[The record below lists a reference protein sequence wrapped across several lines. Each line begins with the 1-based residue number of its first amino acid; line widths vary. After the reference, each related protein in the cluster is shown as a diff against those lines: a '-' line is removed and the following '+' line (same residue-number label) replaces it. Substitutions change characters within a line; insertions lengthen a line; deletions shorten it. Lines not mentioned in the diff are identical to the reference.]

1 MHSGRWCHGCSRDLL
16 GSWISLRTGWRSG
29 CGWGGRAGVP
39 CASYQ
44 EAKGL
49 CSRYRS
55 CSACFSVGLVEM
67 PGRSACW
74 MRPRRRSTISTW
86 PVSSLWST
94 LIGLTASIC
103 WSPIRNERWPRRMC
117 STGLFRM
124 PPGPPLLY
132 RSVCRENKKSPMARS
147 WRSFF
152 GRNTDQEQENGP
164 TVASASDRSTEDV
177 EEGNGDL
184 AADLEAYVEEPA
196 EEVPTAEEVQAERKE
211 PAPEDVWEVDESEPV
226 EPLPEPGAVDEAP
239 EAIAE
244 RQESA
249 GWFGKL
255 RQGLSRSRASFVGQL
270 NAAVAEFRDV
280 EDEEFWERVEEI
292 LISSDVGVPTTAR
305 LVAKLEQEALEK
317 NIKGGDELRKLMI
330 EHAARMLEGPVEL
343 DVSHTPTVILM
354 VGVNGTGKTTT
365 IGKLSR
371 FLPGTKMFAAGDTF
385 RAAAIEQLQQWGER
399 TGTPVVARE
408 RGADAAA
415 VAHEAVDAARSEGTD
430 VLLIDTAGRL
440 HTKVNL
446 MAELDKVQRVV
457 QRQLP
462 GAPHEVLMTVD
473 ATTGQNGL
481 RQAQMFKEVAGLTG
495 IILTK
500 LDGTAKGGIALAI
513 ANEVGVPIKLIS
525 VGEKVEDL
533 HPFDAREFA
542 EALFGDL

>member
-1 MHSGRWCHGCSRDLL
+1 
-16 GSWISLRTGWRSG
+16 
-29 CGWGGRAGVP
+29 
-39 CASYQ
+39 
-44 EAKGL
+44 
-49 CSRYRS
+49 
-55 CSACFSVGLVEM
+55 
-67 PGRSACW
+67 
-74 MRPRRRSTISTW
+74 
-86 PVSSLWST
+86 
-94 LIGLTASIC
+94 
-103 WSPIRNERWPRRMC
+103 
-117 STGLFRM
+117 
-124 PPGPPLLY
+124 
-132 RSVCRENKKSPMARS
+132 MARS
-147 WRSFF
+147 WRNFF
-152 GRNTDQEQENGP
+152 KKSKDEQPGDGPVVATQAPPEAEETDE
-164 TVASASDRSTEDV
+164 V
-177 EEGNGDL
+177 
-184 AADLEAYVEEPA
+184 LEADAPAA
-196 EEVPTAEEVQAERKE
+196 EEVLAARDE
-211 PAPEDVWEVDESEPV
+211 PAPAEVAEV
-226 EPLPEPGAVDEAP
+226 EEAAPGEVEEALPEPSPIEAAPDAGAVVEA
-239 EAIAE
+239 
-244 RQESA
+244 QESA
-249 GWFGKL
+249 GWFGRL
-255 RQGLSRSRASFVGQL
+255 RRGMSRSRESFVGQL
-270 NAAVAEFRDV
+270 NAAVAEFRDA

-292 LISSDVGVPTTAR
+292 LISSDVGVPTTAK
-305 LVAKLEQEALEK
+305 LVAELEQEALEK
-317 NIKGGDELRKLMI
+317 NITSGKELRDLMVD
-330 EHAARMLEGPVEL
+330 HATRMLEGTVEL
-343 DVSHTPTVILM
+343 DVSHDPTVILM

-371 FLPGTKMFAAGDTF
+371 FLPGSTMFAAGDTF

-415 VAHEAVDAARSEGTD
+415 VAHDAIQEARREGTD

-446 MAELDKVQRVV
+446 MAELDKVQRVI

-481 RQAQMFKEVAGLTG
+481 RQAKMFKEVAGLTG

>member
-1 MHSGRWCHGCSRDLL
+1 
-16 GSWISLRTGWRSG
+16 
-29 CGWGGRAGVP
+29 
-39 CASYQ
+39 
-44 EAKGL
+44 
-49 CSRYRS
+49 
-55 CSACFSVGLVEM
+55 
-67 PGRSACW
+67 
-74 MRPRRRSTISTW
+74 
-86 PVSSLWST
+86 
-94 LIGLTASIC
+94 
-103 WSPIRNERWPRRMC
+103 
-117 STGLFRM
+117 
-124 PPGPPLLY
+124 
-132 RSVCRENKKSPMARS
+132 MART

-152 GRNTDQEQENGP
+152 RRSTDEEQENGP
-164 TVASASDRSTEDV
+164 AVASEPDHSTEDV
-177 EEGNGDL
+177 EEGNGHLD
-184 AADLEAYVEEPA
+184 ADLGSFV
-196 EEVPTAEEVQAERKE
+196 EVPSAEEVQAGRKE
-211 PAPEDVWEVDESEPV
+211 PAPEDVWEVEETEPGEAG
-226 EPLPEPGAVDEAP
+226 EPLPEGDVVEEAP
-239 EAIAE
+239 EAVAE

-249 GWFGKL
+249 GWFGRL

-292 LISSDVGVPTTAR
+292 LISSDVGVPTTAK
-305 LVAKLEQEALEK
+305 LVGELEQEALQK
-317 NIKGGDELRKLMI
+317 NITSGDELRELMI
-330 EHAARMLEGPVEL
+330 ELAARMLEGPVEL
-343 DVSHTPTVILM
+343 DVSHVPTVILM

-415 VAHEAVDAARSEGTD
+415 VAHEAVHAARREGTD

>member
-1 MHSGRWCHGCSRDLL
+1 
-16 GSWISLRTGWRSG
+16 
-29 CGWGGRAGVP
+29 
-39 CASYQ
+39 
-44 EAKGL
+44 
-49 CSRYRS
+49 
-55 CSACFSVGLVEM
+55 
-67 PGRSACW
+67 
-74 MRPRRRSTISTW
+74 
-86 PVSSLWST
+86 
-94 LIGLTASIC
+94 
-103 WSPIRNERWPRRMC
+103 
-117 STGLFRM
+117 
-124 PPGPPLLY
+124 
-132 RSVCRENKKSPMARS
+132 MARS

-152 GRNTDQEQENGP
+152 RKSKDEEPENGP
-164 TVASASDRSTEDV
+164 VVATEV
-177 EEGNGDL
+177 
-184 AADLEAYVEEPA
+184 
-196 EEVPTAEEVQAERKE
+196 
-211 PAPEDVWEVDESEPV
+211 APEVT
-226 EPLPEPGAVDEAP
+226 EAP
-239 EAIAE
+239 EAEVPSAE
-244 RQESA
+244 EVLAAREEPAATEVAEVEEDFALCEVEEALPEPSPIEAAPDAEAVADEQESG
-249 GWFGKL
+249 GWFGRL
-255 RQGLSRSRASFVGQL
+255 RRGMSRSRESFVGQL
-270 NAAVAEFRDV
+270 NAAVAEFRDA
-280 EDEEFWERVEEI
+280 EDEEFWERVEEL
-292 LISSDVGVPTTAR
+292 LISSDVGVPTTAK
-305 LVAKLEQEALEK
+305 LVAELEQEALEK
-317 NIKGGDELRKLMI
+317 NITSGRELRGLMI
-330 EHAARMLEGPVEL
+330 EHATRMLEGPVEL
-343 DVSHTPTVILM
+343 DVSHGPTVILM

-371 FLPGTKMFAAGDTF
+371 FLPGTTMFAAGDTF

-415 VAHEAVDAARSEGTD
+415 VAHDAIQAARREGTD

-446 MAELDKVQRVV
+446 MAELDKVQRVI

-481 RQAQMFKEVAGLTG
+481 RQAKMFKEVAGLTG

>member
-1 MHSGRWCHGCSRDLL
+1 
-16 GSWISLRTGWRSG
+16 
-29 CGWGGRAGVP
+29 
-39 CASYQ
+39 
-44 EAKGL
+44 
-49 CSRYRS
+49 
-55 CSACFSVGLVEM
+55 
-67 PGRSACW
+67 
-74 MRPRRRSTISTW
+74 
-86 PVSSLWST
+86 
-94 LIGLTASIC
+94 
-103 WSPIRNERWPRRMC
+103 
-117 STGLFRM
+117 
-124 PPGPPLLY
+124 
-132 RSVCRENKKSPMARS
+132 MARS
-147 WRSFF
+147 WRNFF
-152 GRNTDQEQENGP
+152 RRDSGEDQGQAVIGEPEL
-164 TVASASDRSTEDV
+164 STEED
-177 EEGNGDL
+177 NGHHTVDL
-184 AADLEAYVEEPA
+184 AAADEAPVED
-196 EEVPTAEEVQAERKE
+196 VPTAEEVQAERKE
-211 PAPEDVWEVDESEPV
+211 PAPEDVWEVEEA
-226 EPLPEPGAVDEAP
+226 LPEPSAIEEASDADSVV
-239 EAIAE
+239 EA
-244 RQESA
+244 QESV
-249 GWFGKL
+249 GWFGRL
-255 RQGLSRSRASFVGQL
+255 RQGLSRSRTSFVGQL

-292 LISSDVGVPTTAR
+292 LISSDVGVPTTAK
-305 LVAKLEQEALEK
+305 LVAELEQEALER
-317 NIKGGDELRKLMI
+317 NITSGAQLRELMI
-330 EHAARMLEGPVEL
+330 EHATRMLEGPVQL

-371 FLPGTKMFAAGDTF
+371 FLPGTSMFAAGDTF

-399 TGTPVVARE
+399 TNTPVVARE

-415 VAHEAVDAARSEGTD
+415 VAHEAIHAARSEGTD

-495 IILTK
+495 IVLTK

-542 EALFGDL
+542 EALFGGL

>member
-1 MHSGRWCHGCSRDLL
+1 
-16 GSWISLRTGWRSG
+16 
-29 CGWGGRAGVP
+29 
-39 CASYQ
+39 
-44 EAKGL
+44 
-49 CSRYRS
+49 
-55 CSACFSVGLVEM
+55 
-67 PGRSACW
+67 
-74 MRPRRRSTISTW
+74 
-86 PVSSLWST
+86 
-94 LIGLTASIC
+94 
-103 WSPIRNERWPRRMC
+103 
-117 STGLFRM
+117 
-124 PPGPPLLY
+124 
-132 RSVCRENKKSPMARS
+132 MARS
-147 WRSFF
+147 WRNFF
-152 GRNTDQEQENGP
+152 RKSTDEEQEKGP
-164 TVASASDRSTEDV
+164 TVASEPASADA
-177 EEGNGDL
+177 EEGNGHHPEDL
-184 AADLEAYVEEPA
+184 QPDDGIA
-196 EEVPTAEEVQAERKE
+196 EGVPTAEEVQAERKE
-211 PAPEDVWEVDESEPV
+211 PTAEEESEVEEPASAEEALPEATPV
-226 EPLPEPGAVDEAP
+226 EAEPDAGAVAEAQ
-239 EAIAE
+239 EA
-244 RQESA
+244 A
-249 GWFGKL
+249 GWFGRL

-292 LISSDVGVPTTAR
+292 MISSDVGVPTTAK
-305 LVAKLEQEALEK
+305 LVAELEQEALEK
-317 NIKGGDELRKLMI
+317 NITSGAELRELMI
-330 EHAARMLEGPVEL
+330 DYATRMLEGPVEL
-343 DVSHTPTVILM
+343 DVSHSPTVILM

-371 FLPGTKMFAAGDTF
+371 FLPGTTMFAAGDTF
-385 RAAAIEQLQQWGER
+385 RAAAIEQLQKWGER

-415 VAHEAVDAARSEGTD
+415 VAHEAIQAARRENTD

-533 HPFDAREFA
+533 HPFDAGEFA

>member
-1 MHSGRWCHGCSRDLL
+1 
-16 GSWISLRTGWRSG
+16 
-29 CGWGGRAGVP
+29 
-39 CASYQ
+39 
-44 EAKGL
+44 
-49 CSRYRS
+49 
-55 CSACFSVGLVEM
+55 
-67 PGRSACW
+67 
-74 MRPRRRSTISTW
+74 
-86 PVSSLWST
+86 
-94 LIGLTASIC
+94 
-103 WSPIRNERWPRRMC
+103 
-117 STGLFRM
+117 
-124 PPGPPLLY
+124 
-132 RSVCRENKKSPMARS
+132 MARS

-152 GRNTDQEQENGP
+152 RRGTDEEQVNGP
-164 TVASASDRSTEDV
+164 TVASEPGHSTEDV
-177 EEGNGDL
+177 EQGNGH
-184 AADLEAYVEEPA
+184 LEGDSEAFEEEAA
-196 EEVPTAEEVQAERKE
+196 EEVPSAEVVQAERKQ
-211 PAPEDVWEVDESEPV
+211 PAPEDVWEVEETETGEAEDSM
-226 EPLPEPGAVDEAP
+226 PEPGAVEEAS
-239 EAIAE
+239 ETIAE
-244 RQESA
+244 RQESG
-249 GWFGKL
+249 GWLGRL

-292 LISSDVGVPTTAR
+292 LISSDVGVPTTAK
-305 LVAKLEQEALEK
+305 LVAELEQEALER
-317 NIKGGDELRKLMI
+317 NITSGAELRELMI
-330 EHAARMLEGPVEL
+330 EHATRMLDGPVEL
-343 DVSHTPTVILM
+343 DVSHVPTVILM

-415 VAHEAVDAARSEGTD
+415 VAHEAVHAARSEGTD

-446 MAELDKVQRVV
+446 MAELDKVRRVV
-457 QRQLP
+457 RRQLP

>member
-1 MHSGRWCHGCSRDLL
+1 
-16 GSWISLRTGWRSG
+16 
-29 CGWGGRAGVP
+29 
-39 CASYQ
+39 
-44 EAKGL
+44 
-49 CSRYRS
+49 
-55 CSACFSVGLVEM
+55 
-67 PGRSACW
+67 
-74 MRPRRRSTISTW
+74 
-86 PVSSLWST
+86 
-94 LIGLTASIC
+94 
-103 WSPIRNERWPRRMC
+103 
-117 STGLFRM
+117 
-124 PPGPPLLY
+124 
-132 RSVCRENKKSPMARS
+132 MARS
-147 WRSFF
+147 WRNFF
-152 GRNTDQEQENGP
+152 RKSKDQEQENGP
-164 TVASASDRSTEDV
+164 AVASQTEPV
-177 EEGNGDL
+177 EDGNGHHAVD
-184 AADLEAYVEEPA
+184 AETADDVLVED
-196 EEVPTAEEVQAERKE
+196 VPTAEEALAERKE
-211 PAPEDVWEVDESEPV
+211 PAPEDVWEVEEAASGEV
-226 EPLPEPGAVDEAP
+226 EEALPEPTPVEEEPDAEAVAEA
-239 EAIAE
+239 
-244 RQESA
+244 QESA
-249 GWFGKL
+249 GWFGRL
-255 RQGLSRSRASFVGQL
+255 RQGLSRSRDSFVGQL

-280 EDEEFWERVEEI
+280 DDEEFWERVEEI
-292 LISSDVGVPTTAR
+292 MISSDVGVPTTAK
-305 LVAKLEQEALEK
+305 LVAELEQEALEK
-317 NIKGGDELRKLMI
+317 NITSGGQLRELMV
-330 EHAARMLEGPVEL
+330 EHATRMLEGPVEL
-343 DVSHTPTVILM
+343 DISHTPTVILM

-371 FLPGTKMFAAGDTF
+371 FLPGTTMFAAGDTF
-385 RAAAIEQLQQWGER
+385 RAAAIEQLQTWGER

-415 VAHEAVDAARSEGTD
+415 VAHEAIQAARREGTD

-457 QRQLP
+457 KRQLP